1 LYYIFFHF
9 RLNGVKWV
17 LYVLILIFLT
27 LKRPLGEL
35 AALKIWHDNSGSP
48 GNEASWY
55 LKHIAVHDLQTR
67 EKFYFLC
74 EKWLAIDKD
83 DGQIERVLSIS
94 RKPEIT
100 SVKYL
105 FSRRAKDNLNDD
117 HLWFSIF
124 SRPVQSSFTRLD
136 RLTCCF
142 VLLSISMLMNI
153 MYYEKDTSPS
163 EDGLTI
169 GPYFNLTLNQLS
181 SGIIT
186 SLIVFV
192 PSLLLVQ
199 LFRRIKR
206 KNTRL
211 AKLKKI
217 LKDSDSNV
225 EMSQKQK
232 NSIFPCK
239 FPWWFKIVP
248 YFLSFVFTSVSLV
261 FVIIK
266 GIEFGDAQ
274 VTKWLTSLIISFLS
288 SILFTQPLKVA
299 LMTFLFVLLCRKFE
313 NKNEMDNEGDDEMSL
328 NKIETKNVK
337 LISILI

>member
-1 LYYIFFHF
+1 M
-9 RLNGVKWV
+9 
-17 LYVLILIFLT
+17 
-27 LKRPLGEL
+27 
-35 AALKIWHDNSGSP
+35 
-48 GNEASWY
+48 
-55 LKHIAVHDLQTR
+55 KHTIVHDLQTR
-67 EKFYFLC
+67 EKSYFLC

-83 DGQIERVLSIS
+83 DGQIERVLPIS
-94 RKPEIT
+94 RKPEMT

-105 FSRRAKDNLNDD
+105 FSRQAKDNLNDD

-153 MYYEKDTSPS
+153 MYYGMDNSPS
-163 EDGLTI
+163 EGGLKI

-181 SGIIT
+181 IGIIT
-186 SLIVFV
+186 SLIVFA

-217 LKDSDSNV
+217 LKDSENV
-225 EMSQKQK
+225 EMTQIKK
-232 NSIFPCK
+232 KSILSLK
-239 FPWWFKIVP
+239 FPWWFKIVA
-248 YFLSFVFTSVSLV
+248 YLLSFAFTSVSLV

-299 LMTFLFVLLCRKFE
+299 LFTFVFVLVCRKFE
-313 NKNEMDNEGDDEMSL
+313 N
-328 NKIETKNVK
+328 
-337 LISILI
+337 